1 MKPTTTITL
10 LHLVLIFLLPAVV
23 FIISFFTTTPR
34 VITFSDT
41 ARVADAAR
49 SVNSGQGSFIHH
61 HYFSID
67 ILKNPEIFRG
77 YSFSDYQVP
86 VAIYSLVF
94 RLFSANDITITIFGF
109 FAFAACA
116 LTVYLIT
123 RCIHKPASLIAAIL
137 FILNLYFLDYAVNFT
152 SDLLFTLEILLFI
165 YLLIIHRRYLAVL
178 PLMLMFYTRPQAIII
193 LVSYALTLLYIAV
206 SKRYSGVKLSLGIFL
221 FSALGGILLFSLITL
236 SLSNR
241 LPFKYPPI
249 GTALITTTVNPG
261 DYLRGARLARAIL
274 SPFFITSK
282 TFYNFYN
289 FLKNP
294 ERLVSPVI
302 FVGFILFLYQ
312 IKSRSQEILLFKTL
326 SLIIIFLLTLSASM
340 SLPNARYVHPVIP
353 LLIIAFS
360 ILLTDLLTGLDSMKK
375 NVAIGL
381 VLIVITLPVTGQLTL
396 DYRFRR
402 GQYNYG
408 SPPAYKRISAEM
420 AKYINP
426 GELTVTNL
434 DAWGSWY
441 NNLSTMWFPLSMD
454 MLNLHENKQ
463 SYLKYI
469 VITNYKEQDGDF
481 SLGEWK
487 EVLENPRNLKSEY
500 LSQNFKLV
508 EEFNISSS
516 EIYEKQEVKGVIFKR
531 N

>member
-1 MKPTTTITL
+1 
-10 LHLVLIFLLPAVV
+10 
-23 FIISFFTTTPR
+23 
-34 VITFSDT
+34 
-41 ARVADAAR
+41 
-49 SVNSGQGSFIHH
+49 
-61 HYFSID
+61 
-67 ILKNPEIFRG
+67 
-77 YSFSDYQVP
+77 
-86 VAIYSLVF
+86 
-94 RLFSANDITITIFGF
+94 
-109 FAFAACA
+109 
-116 LTVYLIT
+116 
-123 RCIHKPASLIAAIL
+123 
-137 FILNLYFLDYAVNFT
+137 
-152 SDLLFTLEILLFI
+152 
-165 YLLIIHRRYLAVL
+165 
-178 PLMLMFYTRPQAIII
+178 
-193 LVSYALTLLYIAV
+193 
-206 SKRYSGVKLSLGIFL
+206 
-221 FSALGGILLFSLITL
+221 
-236 SLSNR
+236 
-241 LPFKYPPI
+241 
-249 GTALITTTVNPG
+249 
-261 DYLRGARLARAIL
+261 
-274 SPFFITSK
+274 
-282 TFYNFYN
+282 
-289 FLKNP
+289 
-294 ERLVSPVI
+294 
-302 FVGFILFLYQ
+302 
-312 IKSRSQEILLFKTL
+312 
-326 SLIIIFLLTLSASM
+326 M